1 MISIISVYIRDYRV
15 CKNFLFHI
23 LSHAWDYMNKK
34 PLPFHFSKP
43 NKVKII
49 CKLSDI
55 KKSISKNVTTNETRP
70 KCLLSADDN

>member
-15 CKNFLFHI
+15 CKIFLFHI

-49 CKLSDI
+49 WKLSDI
-55 KKSISKNVTTNETRP
+55 KKKSISKNVTTNET
-70 KCLLSADDN
+70 KVSAEC